1 MDEQQDEKKP
11 AAKPVARKPATKH
24 GGMSVETPVAR
35 IDLPPDVS
43 TTVAPGV
50 LFFFYC
56 LGVCVIML
64 TVAYCWSL
72 IWNRELQPLPPLP
85 EPAEL
90 HDDLLD
96 APQQPELPPL

>member
-1 MDEQQDEKKP
+1 MDEQKKP
-11 AAKPVARKPATKH
+11 TSKPVARKPATKH

-56 LGVCVIML
+56 LGVAVIML
-64 TVAYCWSL
+64 TGAYCWSL
-72 IWNRELQPLPPLP
+72 VWNRKLPPLP
-85 EPAEL
+85 EVQQTEDKESSP
-90 HDDLLD
+90 DLVQ
-96 APQQPELPPL
+96 PQEQPPL

>member
-1 MDEQQDEKKP
+1 MDEQKKP
-11 AAKPVARKPATKH
+11 TSKPVARKPATKH

-56 LGVCVIML
+56 LGIAVIML
-64 TVAYCWSL
+64 TAAYCWSL
-72 IWNRELQPLPPLP
+72 IWNRKLPPLP
-85 EPAEL
+85 DPVELHEPAASSP
-90 HDDLLD
+90 DS
-96 APQQPELPPL
+96 AQPQEQPPQ